1 MKGDNKQKNGKDGI
15 KSTNKTKSP
24 KKYSLRSRSK
34 KNEDK
39 IVKKKAQSSSSSS
52 SSSSEEEEFDQA
64 EFGKMLSQLFP
75 SKYINERV
83 EEILKEKG
91 EYYEDESDE
100 EDEEEEI
107 KYKKNKRKM
116 KKKIQSESEEE
127 EEEEE
132 ETSEE
137 TSENEDEE
145 MYGTI
150 YSSKRKAFNILVCSD
165 DHSRYYDND
174 DEESNDET
182 SEETEQMDDDDD
194 KEIEYT
200 KADDE
205 ILEKFNKIASQM
217 KKSKKYKDAPILKEL
232 VKIGNQKRKQ
242 ISKSNKKQ
250 RKKGVKKNMKEF
262 NKLIRDKKKDDDYSI
277 FKKMELDEQ
286 SAMLKKL
293 EQIKKYND
301 DEVPMRIRL
310 LNTDIPVNYKSVAM
324 RKMNTLEFMEPG
336 SNEYYKLKQW
346 VDTFMRIPFNKYSN
360 LPITIEDG
368 VEKCHNFMQN
378 AQTTLDEAVFGLNDA
393 KMQIIQMLGQWITN
407 PNAIGTAIAI
417 KGPMGTGKT
426 TLVKDGISKIL
437 GREFAFIA
445 LGGATDSSILEGHS
459 YTYEGSTWGKIVDIL
474 VQCKSMNPV
483 IYFDELDKISNTPK
497 GEEIA
502 SVLTHLTDTTQ
513 NNQFHDKYF
522 SEIELDLSKCLFIFS
537 YNEEEK
543 VNPIL
548 KDRMYRISTKGYTAK
563 EKNTIVQ
570 KYLLPKIR
578 EQLKFKQDEIIIP
591 DDVLRYTIE
600 KYTHDEDGVRN
611 LKRCLETI
619 YRKMNLF
626 KLMKPGVNLFESDLK
641 LDVTFP
647 VTMTNDMIDK
657 IIKMGDE
664 QKNQLSMYM

>member
-1 MKGDNKQKNGKDGI
+1 MKGDNKQKNDKDVI
-15 KSTNKTKSP
+15 KSTNKQKSP
-24 KKYSLRSRSK
+24 KKYSLRSRAK

-39 IVKKKAQSSSSSS
+39 ILKKKAQSSSSSS
-52 SSSSEEEEFDQA
+52 SSSEEEEEFDQA
-64 EFGKMLSQLFP
+64 EFGKMLSKLFP

-91 EYYEDESDE
+91 EYYEDDES
-100 EDEEEEI
+100 DEEEEI
-107 KYKKNKRKM
+107 NYKKNKRKM
-116 KKKIQSESEEE
+116 KKKFDSDTEETEEE

-132 ETSEE
+132 ETSD
-137 TSENEDEE
+137 NEDEE

-165 DHSRYYDND
+165 DHSRYYND
-174 DEESNDET
+174 GEET
-182 SEETEQMDDDDD
+182 SEETSETEEDEMIEEEE
-194 KEIEYT
+194 EIKDVKYT

-205 ILEKFNKIASQM
+205 VLDKFNKIASQM
-217 KKSKKYKDAPILKEL
+217 KKSKKYKNAPILNEL

-242 ISKSNKKQ
+242 INSVNKRQ
-250 RKKGVKKNMKEF
+250 RKKGVKKNMKQF
-262 NKLIRDKKKDDDYSI
+262 TKLIRDKKKDDDYSM
-277 FKKMELDEQ
+277 FKKMDLDDQ
-286 SAMLKKL
+286 DAMLKKL
-293 EQIKKYND
+293 EQIKTYND

-360 LPITIEDG
+360 LPLTINDG
-368 VEKCHNFMQN
+368 IEKCHDFMKN
-378 AQTTLDEAVFGLNDA
+378 AQQTLDEAVFGLNDA

-407 PNAIGTAIAI
+407 PDAIGTAIAI

-548 KDRMYRISTKGYTAK
+548 KDRMYRISTKGYAVK
-563 EKNTIVQ
+563 EKKTIVE
-570 KYLLPKIR
+570 KYLLPKIQ

-600 KYTHDEDGVRN
+600 KYTHEEDGVRN

-626 KLMKPGVNLFESDLK
+626 KLMKPGVNLFENDLK
-641 LDVTFP
+641 ISVEFP
-647 VTMTNDMIDK
+647 VTLTNDMIDK
-657 IIKMGDE
+657 IIKMGDNN
-664 QKNQLSMYM
+664 KNQLSMYM

>member
-1 MKGDNKQKNGKDGI
+1 
-15 KSTNKTKSP
+15 
-24 KKYSLRSRSK
+24 
-34 KNEDK
+34 
-39 IVKKKAQSSSSSS
+39 
-52 SSSSEEEEFDQA
+52 
-64 EFGKMLSQLFP
+64 MLSKLFP

-91 EYYEDESDE
+91 EYYDDEESDE
-100 EDEEEEI
+100 EEI
-107 KYKKNKRKM
+107 NYRKNKRKM
-116 KKKIQSESEEE
+116 KKKIESDTEEEDESEESDE
-127 EEEEE
+127 TE
-132 ETSEE
+132 ET
-137 TSENEDEE
+137 TENDDEE

-165 DHSRYYDND
+165 DHSRYYPNDEDETSEESSEEEEEEEMDND
-174 DEESNDET
+174 DEELKDI
-182 SEETEQMDDDDD
+182 
-194 KEIEYT
+194 KYT

-205 ILEKFNKIASQM
+205 VLDKFNKIASQM
-217 KKSKKYKDAPILKEL
+217 KKSKKYKDAPILNEL

-242 ISKSNKKQ
+242 INRANKRQ

-262 NKLIRDKKKDDDYSI
+262 NKLIRDKKKDDDYSM
-277 FKKMELDEQ
+277 FKKMDIDEQ
-286 SAMLKKL
+286 DVMLKKL
-293 EQIKKYND
+293 EEIKKYND

-360 LPITIEDG
+360 LPLTISDG
-368 VEKCHNFMQN
+368 VEKCHDFMEN
-378 AQTTLDEAVFGLNDA
+378 AQKTLDDAVFGLNDA

-407 PNAIGTAIAI
+407 PDAIGTAIAI

-548 KDRMYRISTKGYTAK
+548 KDRMYRISTKGYAVK
-563 EKNTIVQ
+563 EKKTIVE
-570 KYLLPKIR
+570 KYLLPKIQ
-578 EQLKFKQDEIIIP
+578 EQLKFKSDEINIP
-591 DDVLRYTIE
+591 EEVMRYIIE
-600 KYTHDEDGVRN
+600 KYTQDEDGVRN

-626 KLMKPGVNLFESDLK
+626 KLMKPGTNLFENDLK
-641 LDVTFP
+641 LNVEFP

-657 IIKMGDE
+657 IIKMGE
-664 QKNQLSMYM
+664 QNKNQLSMYM

>member
-1 MKGDNKQKNGKDGI
+1 
-15 KSTNKTKSP
+15 
-24 KKYSLRSRSK
+24 
-34 KNEDK
+34 
-39 IVKKKAQSSSSSS
+39 
-52 SSSSEEEEFDQA
+52 
-64 EFGKMLSQLFP
+64 
-75 SKYINERV
+75 
-83 EEILKEKG
+83 
-91 EYYEDESDE
+91 
-100 EDEEEEI
+100 
-107 KYKKNKRKM
+107 M
-116 KKKIQSESEEE
+116 KKKIESDTEEEDESEESDE
-127 EEEEE
+127 TE
-132 ETSEE
+132 ET
-137 TSENEDEE
+137 TENDDEE

-165 DHSRYYDND
+165 DHSRYYPNDEDETSEESSEEEEEEEEMDND
-174 DEESNDET
+174 DEELKDI
-182 SEETEQMDDDDD
+182 
-194 KEIEYT
+194 KYT

-205 ILEKFNKIASQM
+205 VLDKFNKIASQM
-217 KKSKKYKDAPILKEL
+217 KKSKKYKDAPILNEL

-242 ISKSNKKQ
+242 INRANKRQ

-262 NKLIRDKKKDDDYSI
+262 NKLIRDKKKDDDYSM
-277 FKKMELDEQ
+277 FKKMDIDEQ
-286 SAMLKKL
+286 DVMLKKL
-293 EQIKKYND
+293 EEIKKYND

-360 LPITIEDG
+360 LPLTISDG
-368 VEKCHNFMQN
+368 VEKCHDFMEN
-378 AQTTLDEAVFGLNDA
+378 AQKTLDDAVFGLNDA

-407 PNAIGTAIAI
+407 PDAIGTAIAI

-548 KDRMYRISTKGYTAK
+548 KDRMYRISTKGYAVK
-563 EKNTIVQ
+563 EKKTIVE
-570 KYLLPKIR
+570 KYLLPKIQ
-578 EQLKFKQDEIIIP
+578 EQLKFKSDEINIP
-591 DDVLRYTIE
+591 EEVMRYIIE
-600 KYTHDEDGVRN
+600 KYTQDEDGVRN

-626 KLMKPGVNLFESDLK
+626 KLMKPGTNLFENDLK
-641 LDVTFP
+641 LNVEFP

-657 IIKMGDE
+657 IIKMGE
-664 QKNQLSMYM
+664 QNKNQLSMYM

>member
-1 MKGDNKQKNGKDGI
+1 MKGDKQKNEKDQI
-15 KSTNKTKSP
+15 KPTNNKKSP
-24 KKYSLRSRSK
+24 KTYSLRSRAK
-34 KNEDK
+34 KNSERELK
-39 IVKKKAQSSSSSS
+39 QKSKSSSSS
-52 SSSSEEEEFDQA
+52 SSSSESEDGEFDQA
-64 EFGKMLSQLFP
+64 EFGKMLSKLFP

-83 EEILKEKG
+83 EEILKERG
-91 EYYEDESDE
+91 EYYEDDDEDNYKEKSKKNKGKSKKRRDTESETDE
-100 EDEEEEI
+100 DDEEETTD
-107 KYKKNKRKM
+107 
-116 KKKIQSESEEE
+116 ES
-127 EEEEE
+127 
-132 ETSEE
+132 S
-137 TSENEDEE
+137 EDEE

-165 DHSRYYDND
+165 EPNKYYED
-174 DEESNDET
+174 DEEDEEDEDEDED
-182 SEETEQMDDDDD
+182 EEEDEEEEVCKKDIQ
-194 KEIEYT
+194 YT
-200 KADDE
+200 KADDA
-205 ILEKFNKIASQM
+205 ILEKFNKIANNL
-217 KKSKKYKDAPILKEL
+217 KKSKKYKDSAVLDEL
-232 VKIGNQKRKQ
+232 VKFGSRQRKQ
-242 ISKSNKKQ
+242 INSLNKKK
-250 RKKGVKKNMKEF
+250 RKKGIKKNVKEF
-262 NKLIRDKKKDDDYSI
+262 TKLIRDKKKDDDYSM

-286 SAMLKKL
+286 DVMLKKL
-293 EQIKKYND
+293 EEIKKYND

-310 LNTDIPVNYKSVAM
+310 LDTDIPVNYKSVAM

-346 VDTFMRIPFNKYSN
+346 VDTFMRIPFNKYCN
-360 LPITIEDG
+360 LPITIDDG
-368 VEKCHNFMQN
+368 VEKCHEFMGK
-378 AQTTLDEAVFGLNDA
+378 AQETLDNAVFGLNDA

-407 PNAIGTAIAI
+407 PDAIGTAIAI

-548 KDRMYRISTKGYTAK
+548 KDRMYRISTKGYAVK
-563 EKNTIVQ
+563 EKKTIVE
-570 KYLLPKIR
+570 KYLLPKIQ

-591 DDVLRYTIE
+591 DEVLRYTIE
-600 KYTHDEDGVRN
+600 KYTHEEDGVRN

-626 KLMKPGVNLFESDLK
+626 KLMKPGVNLFENDLK
-641 LDVTFP
+641 MNVEFP

-657 IIKMGDE
+657 IIKMGD
-664 QKNQLSMYM
+664 QNKNQLSMYM

>member
-1 MKGDNKQKNGKDGI
+1 MKGDNKQKNGKDCI
-15 KSTNKTKSP
+15 KNTNKQKSP

-34 KNEDK
+34 KNEDQ
-39 IVKKKAQSSSSSS
+39 IIKKKAQSSSSS

-64 EFGKMLSQLFP
+64 EFGKMLSKLFP

-91 EYYEDESDE
+91 EYYEDDESD
-100 EDEEEEI
+100 DEEEI
-107 KYKKNKRKM
+107 NYKKNKRKM
-116 KKKIQSESEEE
+116 KKKIESDTEDETEEDE
-127 EEEEE
+127 
-132 ETSEE
+132 EE

-165 DHSRYYDND
+165 DHSRYYND
-174 DEESNDET
+174 DEET
-182 SEETEQMDDDDD
+182 SEETSETEEDEEDEE
-194 KEIEYT
+194 EIKDVKYT

-205 ILEKFNKIASQM
+205 VLDKFNKIASQM
-217 KKSKKYKDAPILKEL
+217 KKSKKYKNAPILNEL

-242 ISKSNKKQ
+242 INSVNKRQ

-262 NKLIRDKKKDDDYSI
+262 TKLIRDKKKDDDYSM
-277 FKKMELDEQ
+277 FKKMDLDVQ
-286 SAMLKKL
+286 DAMLKKL
-293 EQIKKYND
+293 EEIKKYND

-360 LPITIEDG
+360 LPLTINDG
-368 VEKCHNFMQN
+368 IEKCHDFMKS
-378 AQTTLDEAVFGLNDA
+378 AQQTLDEAVFGLNDA
-393 KMQIIQMLGQWITN
+393 KMQIIQMMGQWITN
-407 PNAIGTAIAI
+407 PDAIGTAIAI

-548 KDRMYRISTKGYTAK
+548 KDRMYRISTKGYTVK
-563 EKNTIVQ
+563 EKKTIVE
-570 KYLLPKIR
+570 KYLLPKIQ

-591 DDVLRYTIE
+591 DEVLRYTIE

-626 KLMKPGVNLFESDLK
+626 KLMKPGVNLFENDLK
-641 LDVTFP
+641 MCVEFP
-647 VTMTNDMIDK
+647 VTLTNEMIDK
-657 IIKMGDE
+657 IIKMGDNNR
-664 QKNQLSMYM
+664 NQLSMYM